1 MVFFPLIPTHNLDN
15 AGNIGFI
22 SFFNQLPQKRADT
35 IRLFDRKDFYSLHGP
50 DAQYVATHVFRTN
63 SVIKHLGG
71 AGKAGLPS
79 VTMSVNVAKAF
90 LRDALTARQMRVE
103 IWVPEGG
110 GTGKKGSKFKLDKEV
125 REAQCWYKHVL
136 TSFSFSL

>member
-79 VTMSVNVAKAF
+79 VTMSVNVAKAV
-90 LRDALTARQMRVE
+90 LRDALTARQMIVE
-103 IWVPEGG
+103 SWEP
-110 GTGKKGSKFKLDKEV
+110 
-125 REAQCWYKHVL
+125 
-136 TSFSFSL
+136 